1 MRLTVNGKATETEAP
16 VLAEFLAEQHVK
28 SPDQVS
34 IELNGRI
41 LRREEYGGTVLSE
54 GDQVEFFYFMG
65 GGRGTY

>member
-1 MRLTVNGKATETEAP
+1 MKLTVNGKTTETEAP
-16 VLAEFLAEQHVK
+16 VLGEFLAEQHVK

-41 LRREEYGGTVLSE
+41 LRREEYGGTTLSE

-65 GGRGTY
+65 GGRGTH